1 MTNLSEVSKA
11 KNIVIKIG
19 SSLLMNG
26 NRFNSKWLKSFIDDI
41 LYLKSKRKNLVIVA
55 SGAVSLG
62 RKYLNIKKEK

>member
-1 MTNLSEVSKA
+1 MTNLSEVYKA

-26 NRFNSKWLKSFIDDI
+26 NRFNSTWLKNFIDDI

-55 SGAVSLG
+55 
-62 RKYLNIKKEK
+62 